1 MADKL
6 ITIKE
11 RMAEMNDAVQ
21 ILKRKIALLKQ
32 ALGMIIQEP
41 GYNFQ
46 DFEDCRRR
54 VIGQQHI
61 LNYYREREEQ

>member
-1 MADKL
+1 
-6 ITIKE
+6 
-11 RMAEMNDAVQ
+11 MNDAVQ